1 MDSIVLYFTFL
12 NTGPLKKLSGNQTE
26 SKTETS
32 LTEQPVPESQVPE
45 DFILHTQA
53 KIQNQEPV
61 FATYKLFTTTNL
73 GALERLKQNWPIV
86 LGTFLSILVVAGTL
100 VALWKTGVLAKM
112 RPYQLDEEEVK
123 RERRKSS
130 MRLSV
135 RYSKA
140 DHE

>member
-1 MDSIVLYFTFL
+1 M

-32 LTEQPVPESQVPE
+32 LTEQPQVPE

-53 KIQNQEPV
+53 KIENQEPV

>member
-1 MDSIVLYFTFL
+1 M
-12 NTGPLKKLSGNQTE
+12 NTGPLKKLKTESGNQTE

-53 KIQNQEPV
+53 KIENQEA
-61 FATYKLFTTTNL
+61 FSATYKLFTTTNL

-86 LGTFLSILVVAGTL
+86 LGVSLSILAVAGTL

-112 RPYQLDEEEVK
+112 RPYQLDEAEVK
-123 RERRKSS
+123 KERRKSQ
-130 MRLSV
+130 MRMSV
-135 RYSKA
+135 RYSRA
-140 DHE
+140 ISQE

>member
-1 MDSIVLYFTFL
+1 M

-32 LTEQPVPESQVPE
+32 LTEQPLSKGQVPES
-45 DFILHTQA
+45 FILHTQA
-53 KIQNQEPV
+53 KIENQEPEPV

-112 RPYQLDEEEVK
+112 RPYQLDEAEVK
-123 RERRKSS
+123 KERRKSQ
-130 MRLSV
+130 MRMSV
-135 RYSKA
+135 RYSRA
-140 DHE
+140 ISQE